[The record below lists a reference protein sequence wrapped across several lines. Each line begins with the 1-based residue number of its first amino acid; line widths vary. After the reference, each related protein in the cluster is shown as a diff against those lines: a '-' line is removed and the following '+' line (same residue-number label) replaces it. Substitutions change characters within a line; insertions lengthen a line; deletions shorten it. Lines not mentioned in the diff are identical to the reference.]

1 MCKKVILTV
10 LGIGVTAGI
19 FLGEDAFSYV
29 STVCNRATDGVQ
41 ESIPVSFQIDR
52 ARQLVKELDPEVRR
66 SMQVIAREEIALD
79 RVKEQ
84 IEKATK
90 QADESKTN
98 IIRLQSDLQS
108 TDRHFTYV
116 GHTYTRKEVTED
128 LSRRFERHK
137 VHDETL
143 SHLTKMRDAR
153 EKNLDAARQKLTAMI
168 AAKNQLEADIVN
180 LEAKQ
185 KLVTV
190 AQASSDLM
198 LDDSQLA
205 RAKGLVADIR
215 SRLDVAARLANT
227 DTEFPR
233 EIQLDPAA
241 SEDVTEQVAAYF
253 GIGDDESKI
262 ASSVEPNAS
271 LASITL
277 D

>member
-1 MCKKVILTV
+1 MCKKIVLTV

-19 FLGEDAFSYV
+19 FLGEDAFSYL
-29 STVCNRATDGVQ
+29 STACNRATDGVQ

-66 SMQVIAREEIALD
+66 SMQVIAREEIALE

-84 IEKATK
+84 IDKASK

-108 TDRHFTYV
+108 SNRHFTYV
-116 GHTYTRKEVTED
+116 GHTFSRQEVTED

-227 DTEFPR
+227 DTEYPM

-241 SEDVTEQVAAYF
+241 SDDVTEQVAAYF
-253 GIGDDESKI
+253 GIGDDDTKI